1 MMKVQIILI
10 SNKLKISILRS
21 NKIYNM
27 RQLLLSIIVL
37 SIFTC
42 QLHAQNTSGDVST
55 TKKKLVASTV
65 VETSLLQFT
74 NGCYA
79 NDSLKAVV
87 RFSYFFN
94 MGVDFNYQASKR
106 FKPFFGLNLKNI
118 GLIIKKEDS
127 VNTYKWKHRVYT
139 VGVPIGVKL
148 YFLEK
153 NKLMFK
159 AGADF
164 SYAFNYKMKYFVN
177 KTKTKSNE
185 FFSDQTNNF
194 MPSIFVGAAY
204 SGVTASVN
212 YYLTNFF
219 NDIKHPGKEVNLITL
234 GLGINFDNGT
244 MKNKEVK
251 KTSNSQSL

>member
-1 MMKVQIILI
+1 MMKHQIILI
-10 SNKLKISILRS
+10 SNKLKICILRP
-21 NKIYNM
+21 NKIYFM
-27 RQLLLSIIVL
+27 RQLLLSFIAL

-42 QLHAQNTSGDVST
+42 QSYAQNTSGDAST
-55 TKKKLVASTV
+55 SKKKFVASTV
-65 VETSLLQFT
+65 VETSLLQFA

-79 NDSLKAVV
+79 DDSLEAVV
-87 RFSYFFN
+87 RFTYFFN

-106 FKPFFGLNLKNI
+106 FKPFFGLNMKNI

-127 VNTYKWKHRVYT
+127 VNTYRWKHRVYT
-139 VGVPIGVKL
+139 VGVPIGIKL

-164 SYAFNYKMKYFVN
+164 SYAFNYKKKYFVN

-212 YYLTNFF
+212 YYLNNFF
-219 NDIKHPGKEVNLITL
+219 NEVKQPGMEVNLITL
-234 GLGINFDNGT
+234 GLGINFDNGNL
-244 MKNKEVK
+244 KNKEVK
-251 KTSNSQSL
+251 KTSNTQSL

>member
-1 MMKVQIILI
+1 MR
-10 SNKLKISILRS
+10 SILLSLCCICLLQTQS
-21 NKIYNM
+21 N
-27 RQLLLSIIVL
+27 
-37 SIFTC
+37 
-42 QLHAQNTSGDVST
+42 AQTAGDES
-55 TKKKLVASTV
+55 TKKKKFVATTM
-65 VETSLLQFT
+65 VETSLIQFA
-74 NGCYA
+74 NSAFA
-79 NDSLKAVV
+79 NDSLKTIP

-118 GLIIKKEDS
+118 GLITKKEDS
-127 VNTYKWKHRVYT
+127 VNTYKEKHRVYT

-148 YFLEK
+148 YFMKK

-164 SYAFNYKMKYFVN
+164 SYAFNYRLKSFVN
-177 KTKTKSNE
+177 KDKKKSNE

-194 MPSIFVGAAY
+194 MPSVFFGAAY

-219 NDIKHPGKEVNLITL
+219 NEVKKPGMEVNLITL
-234 GLGINFDNGT
+234 GLGINFDQGS
-244 MKNKEVK
+244 MKKKEIR